1 MTALTELTELSTPF
15 TADDIALSGGYTQ
28 ADRPLLA
35 DTLRQVT
42 NRLARL
48 SAPVE
53 AEVSIKDRG
62 SADTTTT
69 LEVWVHGLPRLV
81 ATSSLADERAALN
94 EVSAALVAQLNE
106 ASERREPMNNRQRRD
121 TIRTS

>member
-1 MTALTELTELSTPF
+1 M
-15 TADDIALSGGYTQ
+15 
-28 ADRPLLA
+28 
-35 DTLRQVT
+35 T

-62 SADTTTT
+62 SADTKTT
-69 LEVWVHGLPRLV
+69 LEVWVHGLPRMV

>member
-15 TADDIALSGGYTQ
+15 TADDIALGGGYTQ

-42 NRLARL
+42 HRLARL

-62 SADTTTT
+62 SADTKTT
-69 LEVWVHGLPRLV
+69 LEVWVHGLPRMV